1 MLRVQKFKYVLWVEQ
16 MSRAVAFYRDLLGL
30 TVLMESDGWSE
41 LGRGDVIIGLHAG
54 GTGADCRTGLSVQV
68 EDLSRAVAELIAGG
82 GSLASG
88 PSANDDEPVRICEV
102 RDPEGNLFMLTELSV

>member
-1 MLRVQKFKYVLWVEQ
+1 MLRIQKFKYVLWVEQ
-16 MSRAVAFYRDLLGL
+16 MSRAVAFYRDTLGL

-41 LGRGDVIIGLHAG
+41 VGRGDVILGLHAG

-68 EDLSRAVAELIAGG
+68 EDLSRALPEITAGG
-82 GSLASG
+82 GRLVSG

-102 RDPEGNLFMLTELSV
+102 RDPEGNIFMMTELRV